1 MDVKTRGTAECFIL
15 NWLKHAQCSICI
27 GYKRFPL
34 VPFRC
39 GESLLCVV
47 PDISAIRGGWRFV
60 RQPTEVAVSLVRS
73 DGVIYPTGL
82 TFTYT
87 PEPVERPSSCFT
99 ESVLRADI

>member
-1 MDVKTRGTAECFIL
+1 MKSKYTELESSTVNSLTKVIHFLCAISL
-15 NWLKHAQCSICI
+15 N
-27 GYKRFPL
+27 
-34 VPFRC
+34 RC

-87 PEPVERPSSCFT
+87 PEPVERPTSSISET
-99 ESVLRADI
+99 VLRADI

>member
-1 MDVKTRGTAECFIL
+1 MSRLRPKIPHQTHFLMYLTDSIL
-15 NWLKHAQCSICI
+15 CSLS
-27 GYKRFPL
+27 YD
-34 VPFRC
+34 RC

-87 PEPVERPSSCFT
+87 PEPVERPSS
-99 ESVLRADI
+99 SIPDAVLLRADN